1 MNRKLQQGNFPLN
14 FQGPQCKK
22 YGLSL
27 KKLVGAKMGW
37 TSSICMQSLVG
48 IGGHTVTTGEK
59 QGEQTCVLFVS
70 FVMLLKVGTARHNVQ
85 SFNRVFVG

>member
-37 TSSICMQSLVG
+37 TSSYACKG
-48 IGGHTVTTGEK
+48 DTVTTGEK
-59 QGEQTCVLFVS
+59 QGEQTCCLFVS
-70 FVMLLKVGTARHNVQ
+70 FVMLLEVGTARHNVQ